1 MAYTKNDP
9 WIKER
14 EIALCIWK
22 VDQNRGFIS
31 NMNPS
36 LYCDFMSYSNRQIAA
51 YVKMIKACGFTGIQ
65 VTDICSA
72 WRASLSYETVHDRFR
87 FLADELHKN
96 GMKFTLWVWAAEFTS
111 HGWVDPRVH
120 YKNREEGKSAYDDPA
135 VFEPINEYYDVYA
148 EMAPYADRVLAHF
161 CDPGNIEDMDSVI
174 RFAKLLFG
182 KFKAI
187 NPEIKF
193 GIDTWGS
200 PADFPDK
207 LVAAGMTDVML
218 MELPFI
224 PNWNGDKRARFR
236 EGVKALGCELG
247 SWDWYTADYE
257 VDQMPR
263 MTVNGKVIKDVFNRT
278 REQGDHVMIPSYWS
292 EIDSYH
298 VLNFFSLY
306 AAGHLLIDPD
316 ADPDALLR
324 EAAALV
330 DSENDDELYE
340 VLNFIAD
347 ARSGEK
353 WENYWWTYPDEY
365 IFKTGDHRS
374 LFERSQKAIPT
385 LEALI
390 EKAAR
395 RETGVPMPVTLSQ
408 LYRLILPHLYQIRQY
423 REFAVEFEAIE
434 QMKEQGAAASELQAK
449 IDALRIDIP
458 EYNCV
463 MGLWGQPEGRHAY
476 SVVEKF
482 CEENALE
489 TPRRPS
495 YEFTVKR
502 RMCEYLAVFQRA
514 KKEPFYADRT
524 FYEAGFPCGGKLN
537 ERLICE
543 LISEGVLMS
552 REDGKVALS
561 NWENYIFDFAI

>member
-1 MAYTKNDP
+1 MYNVNDP

-14 EIALCIWK
+14 EISLCIWK

-36 LYCDFMSYSNRQIAA
+36 LYSDFMSYSNRQIAA
-51 YVKMIKACGFTGIQ
+51 YVKMIKECGFTGIQ

-120 YKNREEGKSAYDDPA
+120 YKNREEGLPAYDDPD
-135 VFEPINEYYDVYA
+135 VFGPINDYYDIYA
-148 EMAPYADRVLAHF
+148 EMAPYADRVIAHF

-182 KFKAI
+182 KFKAK
-187 NPEIKF
+187 NPGIRF

-207 LVAAGMTDVML
+207 LVASGMTDVML

-257 VDQMPR
+257 VDQVPL

-316 ADPDALLR
+316 ADTDELLR
-324 EAAALV
+324 EAASLV
-330 DSENDDELYE
+330 DPYNTDDLYE
-340 VLNFIAD
+340 VLSFIAD

-353 WENYWWTYPDEY
+353 WENYWWTCGDDY
-365 IFKTGDHRS
+365 ILRSGDHKS
-374 LFERSQKAIPT
+374 LYERSAKAIST
-385 LEALI
+385 LEELI
-390 EKAAR
+390 ESAGKR
-395 RETGVPMPVTLSQ
+395 KTVVPMPVDLSQ

-423 REFAVEFEAIE
+423 REFGIGFDELK
-434 QMKEQGAAASELQAK
+434 QMKEDGADKAALQAK
-449 IDALRIDIP
+449 VDSLPFDIP

-463 MGLWGQPEGRHAY
+463 TGIWGQPEGRIAY
-476 SVVEKF
+476 ATLEKF
-482 CEENALE
+482 CEDNGLE
-489 TPRRPS
+489 TPKRGA
-495 YEFTVKR
+495 YEFTIKR
-502 RMCEYLAVFQRA
+502 RMVEYFAVQQRG
-514 KKEPFYADRT
+514 KKEQYFTGRG
-524 FYEAGFPCGGKLN
+524 FYESALPWGWN
-537 ERLICE
+537 VNNRLIDD
-543 LISEGVLMS
+543 LIADGVFTE
-552 REDGKVALS
+552 REDGCIALV
-561 NWENYIFDFAI
+561 NWQNYMFDFAI

>member
-1 MAYTKNDP
+1 MGYSENNP
-9 WIKER
+9 WIAER
-14 EIALCIWK
+14 EISMCLWK

-36 LYCDFMSYSNRQIAA
+36 LYSDFMSYSNRQIAA

-72 WRASLSYETVHDRFR
+72 WRASLSWETVHDRFR
-87 FLADELHKN
+87 VLADELHKN
-96 GMKFTLWVWAAEFTS
+96 DMKFTVWVWAAEFTS
-111 HGWVDPRVH
+111 HGWVDNRVR
-120 YKNREEGKSAYDDPA
+120 YANEDAEKSAYDDPK
-135 VFEPINEYYDVYA
+135 VFEPINEYYDRYA

-161 CDPGNIEDMDSVI
+161 YDPGNIADMDSIV

-187 NPEIKF
+187 NPDIKC

-200 PADFPDK
+200 PEDFPDK
-207 LVAAGMTDVML
+207 LVAAGFTDVML
-218 MELPFI
+218 MELPFL
-224 PNWNGDKRARFR
+224 PNWDGDKRAKFR

-257 VDQMPR
+257 IDQSPL

-306 AAGHLLIDPD
+306 AAGHLLVDPE
-316 ADPDALLR
+316 ADTDALLR
-324 EAAALV
+324 ESAALV
-330 DSENDDELYE
+330 DPANADSLYE
-340 VLNFIAD
+340 VLNLIAD

-353 WENYWWTYPDEY
+353 WENYWWTYDEY
-365 IFKTGDHRS
+365 ILRHGDNKALYERADRAIS
-374 LFERSQKAIPT
+374 L
-385 LEALI
+385 LEGMI
-390 EKAAR
+390 ETAGQ
-395 RETGVPMPVTLSQ
+395 RETGVPMPVNLSQ

-423 REFAVEFEAIE
+423 REFAVGFDELN
-434 QMKEQGAAASELQAK
+434 QMKENGAAANELQSK
-449 IDALRIDIP
+449 VDSLPIDIP

-463 MGLWGQPEGRHAY
+463 TGLWGQPEGRCAF
-476 SVVEKF
+476 SRLEKF
-482 CEENALE
+482 CDDNGLV
-489 TPRRPS
+489 TPKRKA

-502 RMCEYLAVFQRA
+502 RMYEYLAVYQRG
-514 KKEPFYADRT
+514 KKEQLFVGKGY
-524 FYEAGFPCGGKLN
+524 YEACLTAGQKVN
-537 ERLICE
+537 DRLIDE
-543 LISEGVLMS
+543 MIADGVLVE
-552 REDGKVALS
+552 REDGLVALA
-561 NWENYIFDFAI
+561 NWKNFMFDFAL

>member
-1 MAYTKNDP
+1 MKYTKDNP

-36 LYCDFMSYSNRQIAA
+36 LYSDFMSYSNRQIAA
-51 YVKMIKACGFTGIQ
+51 YVQMIKACGFTGIQ

-96 GMKFTLWVWAAEFTS
+96 GMKLTLWVWAAEFTS
-111 HGWVDPRVH
+111 HGWVDPRVR
-120 YKNREEGKSAYDDPA
+120 YKNREEGKPAYDDPA

-182 KFKAI
+182 KFRAK
-187 NPEIKF
+187 NPAIKF

-207 LVAAGMTDVML
+207 LVEAGMTDVML

-224 PNWNGDKRARFR
+224 PNWTGDKRARFR

-247 SWDWYTADYE
+247 SWDWYTADME
-257 VDQMPR
+257 IDQIPL
-263 MTVNGKVIKDVFNRT
+263 MTVNGKPIKDVFNRT
-278 REQGDHVMIPSYWS
+278 RDQGDHVMIPSYWS

-298 VLNFFSLY
+298 VLNFFSLF
-306 AAGHLLIDPD
+306 AAGHLLTDPD

-324 EAAALV
+324 EAASLV
-330 DSENDDELYE
+330 DPDNADALYE

-347 ARSGEK
+347 ARSGET
-353 WENYWWTYPDEY
+353 WENYWYRCDEY
-365 IFKTGDHRS
+365 ILRTGDHKS
-374 LFERSQKAIPT
+374 LYERSSKAIET

-390 EKAAR
+390 EGAGKR
-395 RETGVPMPVTLSQ
+395 QPGVPMPVNLSQ
-408 LYRLILPHLYQIRQY
+408 LYRLMMPHLYQIRQY
-423 REFAVEFEAIE
+423 REFALGFEE
-434 QMKEQGAAASELQAK
+434 LEEMKESGRSAAELQAK
-449 IDALRIDIP
+449 ADSLPFDIP

-463 MGLWGQPEGRHAY
+463 TGLWGQPEGRYAF
-476 SVVEKF
+476 SELEKF
-482 CEENALE
+482 CDENGLV
-489 TPRRPS
+489 TPKRKA

-502 RMCEYLAVFQRA
+502 RMVEYLSVYQRG
-514 KKEPFYADRT
+514 KKEQNFEDRH
-524 FYEAGFPCGGKLN
+524 FYEYNLACGSKVH
-537 ERLICE
+537 ERLLEE
-543 LISEGVLMS
+543 LIADGVLVS
-552 REDGKVALS
+552 REDGKVALT
-561 NWENYIFDFAI
+561 NWQNFIFDFAV

>member
-1 MAYTKNDP
+1 MNYSKENP

-36 LYCDFMSYSNRQIAA
+36 LYCDFMSYSQRQISA
-51 YVKMIKACGFTGIQ
+51 YVQMIKACGFTGIQ

-72 WRASLSYETVHDRFR
+72 WRSSLSYETVHDRFR

-96 GMKFTLWVWAAEFTS
+96 GMNFTVWVWAAEFTS
-111 HGWVDPRVH
+111 HGWVDPRIR
-120 YKNREEGKSAYDDPA
+120 YKNREEGKPAYDDPD
-135 VFEPINEYYDVYA
+135 VFGPINEYYDVYC

-182 KFKAI
+182 KFRAK
-187 NPEIKF
+187 NPSIKC

-200 PADFPDK
+200 PPDFPDK
-207 LVAAGMTDVML
+207 LVEAGMTDVML

-224 PNWNGDKRARFR
+224 RNWTGDKRARFR
-236 EGVKALGCELG
+236 EGVKSLGCELG
-247 SWDWYTADYE
+247 SWDWYTADME
-257 VDQMPR
+257 IDQIPL

-306 AAGHLLIDPD
+306 AAGHLLTDPD
-316 ADPDALLR
+316 ADPDSLLR
-324 EAAALV
+324 DSAALV
-330 DSENDDELYE
+330 DPKNADALYE

-353 WENYWWTYPDEY
+353 WENYWWQYDEY
-365 IFKTGDHRS
+365 ILRTGDHRS
-374 LFERSQKAIPT
+374 LYDRSVKAIDA
-385 LEALI
+385 LEGLI
-390 EKAAR
+390 DKAGDR
-395 RETGVPMPVTLSQ
+395 QPGVPMPVNLSQ

-423 REFAVEFEAIE
+423 QEFALGFDELKA
-434 QMKEQGAAASELQAK
+434 MKENGADSAALQAK
-449 IDALRIDIP
+449 VDSLPLNIP

-463 MGLWGQPEGRHAY
+463 TGLWGQPEGRFAF
-476 SVVEKF
+476 SELEKF
-482 CEENALE
+482 CDDNGLE
-489 TPRRPS
+489 TPKRKA

-502 RMCEYLAVFQRA
+502 RMVEYLSVFQRG
-514 KKEPFYADRT
+514 KKEQYFMDRN
-524 FYEAGFPCGGKLN
+524 FYEYNLACGTKVH
-537 ERLICE
+537 ERLIDE
-543 LISEGVLMS
+543 LIVDGVLVS
-552 REDGKVALS
+552 REDDKVALADWQ
-561 NWENYIFDFAI
+561 NFMFDFAI

>member
-1 MAYTKNDP
+1 MSYSVNSP

-36 LYCDFMSYSNRQIAA
+36 LYSDFMSYSNRQIAA
-51 YVKMIKACGFTGIQ
+51 YVKMIKACGFTGVQ

-87 FLADELHKN
+87 VLSDELHKN
-96 GMKFTLWVWAAEFTS
+96 GMKMTVWVWAAEFTS

-120 YKNREEGKSAYDDPA
+120 YKNREEGKRAYDDPE

-148 EMAPYADRVLAHF
+148 EMAPYVDRVLAHF

-174 RFAKLLFG
+174 SFAKLLFG

-187 NPEIKF
+187 NPAIRF

-247 SWDWYTADYE
+247 SWDWYTADME
-257 VDQMPR
+257 IDQVPL

-298 VLNFFSLY
+298 VLNFFSLF

-316 ADPDALLR
+316 ADADALLH
-324 EAAALV
+324 EASALV
-330 DSENDDELYE
+330 DPENANDLYE

-353 WENYWWTYPDEY
+353 WENYWWTCKDEY
-365 IFKTGDHRS
+365 ILKTGDHKS
-374 LFERSQKAIPT
+374 LYERAPKAIET

-390 EKAAR
+390 EKAGR
-395 RETGVPMPVTLSQ
+395 RPTGVDMPVTLSQ
-408 LYRLILPHLYQIRQY
+408 LYRLILPHLYQIRQF
-423 REFAVEFEAIE
+423 REFGVKFDEVKAL
-434 QMKEQGAAASELQAK
+434 KEQGAIAAELQAK
-449 IDALRIDIP
+449 IDALPIDIP

-463 MGLWGQPEGRHAY
+463 TGLWGQPEGRFAY
-476 SVVEKF
+476 STVEAF
-482 CEENALE
+482 CEENSLV

-495 YEFTVKR
+495 YEFTLKR
-502 RMCEYLAVFQRA
+502 RMVEYLTVFQRA
-514 KKEPFYADRT
+514 KKEAFYASRT
-524 FYEAGFPCGGKLN
+524 FYEAGLPVGGKLN
-537 ERLICE
+537 ERLIGE
-543 LISEGVLMS
+543 LIADGVLIE
-552 REDGKVALS
+552 REDGQVALS
-561 NWENYIFDFAI
+561 NWKNFIFDFAI

>member
-1 MAYTKNDP
+1 MYSKDNP

-36 LYCDFMSYSNRQIAA
+36 LYSDFMSYSQRQIAA

-72 WRASLSYETVHDRFR
+72 WRSSLSYETVHDRFR

-96 GMKFTLWVWAAEFTS
+96 GMKFTVWVWAAEFTS
-111 HGWVDPRVH
+111 HGWVDPRVR
-120 YKNREEGKSAYDDPA
+120 YKNREEGKPAYDDPD
-135 VFEPINEYYDVYA
+135 VFGPINDYYDVYA

-174 RFAKLLFG
+174 RFAQLLFG
-182 KFKAI
+182 KFRAI
-187 NPEIKF
+187 NPSIKF

-207 LVAAGMTDVML
+207 LVEAGMTDVML
-218 MELPFI
+218 MELPFL

-247 SWDWYTADYE
+247 SWDWYTGDME
-257 VDQMPR
+257 IDQIPL
-263 MTVNGKVIKDVFNRT
+263 MTVNGKPIKDVFNRT

-298 VLNFFSLY
+298 VLNFFSLF
-306 AAGHLLIDPD
+306 AAGHLLTDPD

-330 DSENDDELYE
+330 DPDNADALFE

-347 ARSGEK
+347 ARSGET
-353 WENYWWTYPDEY
+353 WENYWYKCDEY
-365 IFKTGDHRS
+365 ILRTGDHRS
-374 LFERSQKAIPT
+374 LYERSAKAIET
-385 LEALI
+385 LEVLI
-390 EKAAR
+390 DGAGKR
-395 RETGVPMPVTLSQ
+395 QPGVPMPVNLSQ

-423 REFAVEFEAIE
+423 REFALGFEELKA
-434 QMKEQGAAASELQAK
+434 MKESGADSAQLQAK
-449 IDALRIDIP
+449 ADSLPIDIP

-463 MGLWGQPEGRHAY
+463 TGLWGQPEGRFAY
-476 SVVEKF
+476 SELEKF
-482 CEENALE
+482 CDDNGLE
-489 TPRRPS
+489 TPKRKA

-502 RMCEYLAVFQRA
+502 RMVEYLSVYQRG
-514 KKEPFYADRT
+514 KKEQNFEDRR
-524 FYEAGFPCGGKLN
+524 FYEFDLACGTKVH
-537 ERLICE
+537 ERLLDE
-543 LISEGVLMS
+543 LIADGVIVS

-561 NWENYIFDFAI
+561 NWKNFIFDFAV

>member
-1 MAYTKNDP
+1 MAYTKENP

-36 LYCDFMSYSNRQIAA
+36 LYSDFMTYSNRQIAD

-72 WRASLSYETVHDRFR
+72 WRSSLTYETVHDRFR

-96 GMKFTLWVWAAEFTS
+96 GMKMTLWVWAAEFTS
-111 HGWVDPRVH
+111 HGWVDPRVR
-120 YKNREEGKSAYDDPA
+120 YRNREDGKPAYDDPE

-182 KFKAI
+182 KFRAK
-187 NPEIKF
+187 NPSIKC

-207 LVAAGMTDVML
+207 LVEAGMTDVML

-224 PNWNGDKRARFR
+224 PNWTGDKRARFR

-257 VDQMPR
+257 IDQMAR

-306 AAGHLLIDPD
+306 AAGHLLTDPD
-316 ADPDALLR
+316 ADADALLH

-330 DSENDDELYE
+330 DAENAADLYE

-353 WENYWWTYPDEY
+353 WENYWWTCHDDY
-365 IFKTGDHRS
+365 ILKTGDHKS
-374 LFERSQKAIPT
+374 LYERSSKAIET

-390 EKAAR
+390 ASAGKR
-395 RETGVPMPVTLSQ
+395 QPGIPMPVNLSQ

-423 REFAVEFEAIE
+423 REFAIGFEELKA
-434 QMKEQGAAASELQAK
+434 MKESGASAAELQEKANS
-449 IDALRIDIP
+449 LPFDIP

-463 MGLWGQPEGRHAY
+463 TGLWGQPEGLYAH
-476 SVVEKF
+476 SVLEKF
-482 CEENALE
+482 CDENALE
-489 TPRRPS
+489 TPKRKS

-502 RMCEYLAVFQRA
+502 RMVEYLTVFQRGR
-514 KKEPFYADRT
+514 KEPLYLPYG
-524 FYEAGFPCGGKLN
+524 FYEANFPCGQKVN
-537 ERLICE
+537 DRLIEE
-543 LISEGVLMS
+543 LIEEGVLIK
-552 REDGKVALS
+552 REDGKVALA
-561 NWENYIFDFAI
+561 NWKNFIFDFAI

>member
-1 MAYTKNDP
+1 MAYSKEKP

-22 VDQNRGFIS
+22 VDQDRGFIS

-36 LYCDFMSYSNRQIAA
+36 LYCDFMSYSQRQIAD
-51 YVKMIKACGFTGIQ
+51 YVQMIKACGFTGIQ

-72 WRASLSYETVHDRFR
+72 WRASLSYETIHDRFR

-111 HGWVDPRVH
+111 HGWVDPRVR
-120 YKNREEGKSAYDDPA
+120 YVNREEGKPAYDDPL
-135 VFEPINEYYDVYA
+135 VFGPINEYYDIYA
-148 EMAPYADRVLAHF
+148 EMAPYADRVIAHF

-182 KFKAI
+182 KFRAKNPAI
-187 NPEIKF
+187 RF

-207 LVAAGMTDVML
+207 LVEAGMTDVML

-224 PNWNGDKRARFR
+224 PNWNGNKRARFR

-247 SWDWYTADYE
+247 SWDWYTADME
-257 VDQMPR
+257 VDQIPL

-306 AAGHLLIDPD
+306 ATGHLLTDPEADADVLLHEAARLVDPD
-316 ADPDALLR
+316 NADA
-324 EAAALV
+324 
-330 DSENDDELYE
+330 LYE

-353 WENYWWTYPDEY
+353 WENYWWQAPEY
-365 IFKTGDHRS
+365 ILRTGDHKS
-374 LFERSQKAIPT
+374 LYERSFKAIET
-385 LEALI
+385 LESLI
-390 EKAAR
+390 AGAGKR
-395 RETGVPMPVTLSQ
+395 LPGVPMPVDLSQ

-423 REFAVEFEAIE
+423 REFAIGFDELKAMKQNGASDDEF
-434 QMKEQGAAASELQAK
+434 QAK
-449 IDALRIDIP
+449 IATLPINIP

-463 MGLWGQPEGRHAY
+463 TGLWGQPEGRFAY
-476 SVVEKF
+476 SELEKF
-482 CEENALE
+482 CDENGLE
-489 TPRRPS
+489 APKRKS

-502 RMCEYLAVFQRA
+502 RMVEYLSVYQRG
-514 KKEPFYADRT
+514 KKEQYFADPN
-524 FYEAGFPCGGKLN
+524 FYEYNLACGTKVHS
-537 ERLICE
+537 RLIEE
-543 LISEGVLMS
+543 LIADGVLVA
-552 REDGKVALS
+552 REDGKIALTDWR
-561 NWENYIFDFAI
+561 NFIFDFAI